1 MKKKNKI
8 YLGVV
13 YDALRE
19 MGQKVE
25 TFYIDIKPKYTNEQ
39 IIIGE
44 AFTTKGRKTKKN
56 ENYSRLDEIRLEI
69 YNKNYFRKKPIVL
82 LEANDSR
89 VAHSGDITCTIYKNL
104 GAVGFITDGNIR
116 DIDKC
121 EEINFP
127 VFCKDTNPIDAIDY
141 WALTEYQTKITIK
154 NVIINPGDM
163 IYASNDGVIR
173 VRKRDLNK
181 FYSTLSE
188 VLKKENDARAL
199 IRKIKNKINY
209 KKPLTDFLETR
220 GRW

>member
-8 YLGVV
+8 YLGAV

-25 TFYIDIKPKYTNEQ
+25 SFYIDIKPKYMGDQ

-44 AFTTKGRKTKKN
+44 AFTTKGRKTKQK
-56 ENYSRLDEIRLEI
+56 ENYNKLDVIRLNI
-69 YNKNYFRKKPIVL
+69 YKKKHFKNKPIVL
-82 LEANDSR
+82 LEANDNK
-89 VAHSGDITCTIYKNL
+89 VAHAGDITCQIYQNL
-104 GAVGFITDGNIR
+104 GAVGFITDGNVR

-127 VFCKDTNPIDAIDY
+127 VFCNDVNPIDAINY
-141 WALTEYQTKITIK
+141 WALTKYQTDIKIKKVTIS
-154 NVIINPGDM
+154 PGDM

-173 VRKRDLNK
+173 VRKKDLKIFNK
-181 FYSTLSE
+181 TLKE
-188 VLKKENDARAL
+188 VLKKEDDVRILVKKMKKLNDY
-199 IRKIKNKINY
+199 KNT
-209 KKPLTDFLETR
+209 LTKFVRER